1 MTTARIDWTSAL
13 TLGARV
19 VPLVLVAGCP
29 VVLTPVGVSPSTV
42 AVTSPGTIHPLFWPL
57 DGSLP
62 FTMPDGSTYDPVT
75 PLLDTGEEWEVY
87 ERVSVLD
94 GDVSVEALTFSL
106 ADPGGAATTLLSSRE
121 SRTTRLLASDITA
134 SDSTITLVSTDGFPS
149 SGMACIGRE
158 TVVYSSKTST
168 QLQTVSRG
176 RFGSRTRFHAAPSSH
191 RPVVYPGSPRH
202 WQSRLASVW
211 LAVLSADGTTITDP
225 TPIYLGTVGA
235 GIQLTRSL
243 TRWSIPLDHV
253 TRTLSRKIT
262 PVTVT
267 LDGYAHFDRESYAH
281 PLLVGGTYE
290 ASLLSDTAEP
300 HAGGW
305 HASRDAFAIAARA
318 YAHTASSAHAEAYTE
333 SDGRLHV
340 TVDGSD
346 ASPITIGV
354 SACWDAN
361 VVYGTATS
369 LTGWLSH
376 DPMPDACFHLEGR
389 VKVAASE
396 DFARIPST
404 FAWTYT
410 TDDGAAGRASLAIT
424 ASTDATESVTAEITA
439 RDATSQVVTVR
450 ASLPGRADMSP
461 ADVYAAV
468 RCTSV
473 TPARLGVVARG
484 DNPVA
489 ALRAAAQAIDA
500 IGGQDIYEDAV
511 DWQHLERAFAAATP
525 GGISTAREY
534 RLTGDSDSFLAILAG
549 ECRLRGMGLS
559 VRDGLVTAARLQ
571 TFATSEETVTSI
583 TEGDLVVEGSPP
595 RAVVPEVIDAAEQLA
610 TRVKFTV
617 PWGEST
623 RDVIVADTTYQD
635 ELGEGE
641 QVEVKA
647 LLSLPPLTTA
657 PSITVL
663 TGLAQQILGPLAEP
677 SRTVRLTV
685 GPHKNGIRPGDLVE
699 FTHSAVP
706 TWSGTTGVTAAVC
719 QVFEVRRVLFGGKLR
734 AIPALRLQSGSF
746 RGYAP
751 EALVAAG
758 GLTVVGATTVVTADV
773 ASDWGPS
780 CFAPDTLPS
789 GAANTDPLYGFTV
802 GDWIALSQIGT
813 RAPIAD
819 EMGEVTAIDRAAHTI
834 TIDFAASG
842 SMVTASSAQYGVTI
856 RCATWGNAT
865 ATQRSLYAW
874 IAGATSET
882 LGSGDD
888 PHRWAS

>member
-1 MTTARIDWTSAL
+1 MTTARIDWTNAL

-29 VVLTPVGVSPSTV
+29 VVLTPVGVHPTTC
-42 AVTSPGTIHPLFWPL
+42 AVTSPGTVNPLFWPL
-57 DGSLP
+57 DGTLS
-62 FTMPDGSTYDPVT
+62 FVMPDGSTYDPVT

-87 ERVSVLD
+87 ERVSVLA
-94 GDVSVEALTFSL
+94 GDVKVEALTFSL
-106 ADPGGAATTLLSSRE
+106 VDPGGAATTLLSSRDA
-121 SRTTRLLASDITA
+121 RTTRLLASDITA
-134 SDSTITLVSTDGFPS
+134 SDSAITLVSTDGFPS

-158 TVVYSSKTST
+158 SIIYSSKTST
-168 QLQTVSRG
+168 QLQTVGRG
-176 RFGSRTRFHAAPSSH
+176 KFGSRARFHGAPSSH

-202 WQSRLASVW
+202 LQSRLASVW

-243 TRWSIPLDHV
+243 TRWSVPIDHV
-253 TRTLSRKIT
+253 TQSLSRKIA
-262 PVTVT
+262 PVSIT
-267 LDGYAHFDRESYAH
+267 LDGFAHFDRENYAH

-290 ASLLSDTAEP
+290 ASLLSDPAEP

-305 HASRDAFAIAARA
+305 HASARSFADAARA
-318 YAHTASSAHAEAYTE
+318 YADTASGSVAEVYQL
-333 SDGRLHV
+333 SDGRLGV
-340 TVDGSD
+340 QVLGSD
-346 ASPITIGV
+346 ATPVTIGV
-354 SACWDAN
+354 SACWDPS

-369 LTGWLSH
+369 LTGWVSR
-376 DPMPDACFHLEGR
+376 DPMPAACFHLEGR
-389 VKVAASE
+389 VKIAASE

-404 FAWTYT
+404 FSWTYT
-410 TDDGAAGRASLAIT
+410 TSDGASGTASLAIT
-424 ASTDATESVTAEITA
+424 APTDETDSVTAEITA
-439 RDATSQVVTVR
+439 RDATSQVITVR

-473 TPARLGVVARG
+473 TAARLGVVARG

-511 DWQHLERAFAAATP
+511 DWSHIERAFASATMAGI
-525 GGISTAREY
+525 GGPREY
-534 RLTGDSDSFLAILAG
+534 RLTGDADSFLSILAG

-559 VRDGLVTAARLQ
+559 VRDGLVTAARIQ
-571 TFATSEETVTSI
+571 TFAVSEETVTSI
-583 TEGDLVVEGSPP
+583 TEGDIVVEGDPP
-595 RAVVPEVIDAAEQLA
+595 RAVVPEVMDDAEQLA

-623 RDVIVADTTYQD
+623 QDIIIADTTFQD
-635 ELGEGE
+635 EVGEGE

-647 LLSLPPLTTA
+647 LLNLAPLTPT

-663 TGLAQQILGPLAEP
+663 TSLAQQILGPLAEP
-677 SRTVRLTV
+677 TRTVRLTV
-685 GPHKNGIRPGDLVE
+685 GPHLNGIRPGDLVE

-706 TWSGTTGVTAAVC
+706 TWSGTTGVTEAVC
-719 QVFEVRRVLFGGKLR
+719 QVFEVRRKLFGGKLR
-734 AIPALRLQSGSF
+734 AEVSLRLQSGSF

-758 GLTVVGATTVVTADV
+758 GLSVVGSTTVVTADI

-789 GAANTDPLYGFTV
+789 GAANTDPLYGFAV
-802 GDWIALSQIGT
+802 GDWIALSQLGT
-813 RAPIAD
+813 RTPIAD
-819 EMGEVTAIDRAAHTI
+819 EMGEVTAVNRASHTI
-834 TIDFAASG
+834 TVDFAAS
-842 SMVTASSAQYGVTI
+842 SPMVTASGAQYGVTI

-865 ATQRSLYAW
+865 AAQRAAYAW
-874 IAGATSET
+874 IADATTET